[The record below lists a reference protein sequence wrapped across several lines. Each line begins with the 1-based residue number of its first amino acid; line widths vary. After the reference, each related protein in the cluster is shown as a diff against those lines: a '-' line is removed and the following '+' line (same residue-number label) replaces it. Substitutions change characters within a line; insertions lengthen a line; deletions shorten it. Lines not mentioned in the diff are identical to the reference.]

1 MSAIEIPTM
10 LEPRRINDAWTVLP
24 SWLPVPGLGALPV
37 NSFLLKCVEPML
49 VDTGLAMLGDAWTAA
64 LEGEV
69 DPEDLRW
76 IWLSHM
82 DADHI
87 GNLTRIMERA
97 PNAKVVTNF
106 LGVGKMGMM
115 GLDASRVHLLNPG
128 DTLTVGG
135 RTLTPVRP
143 PYYDAPE
150 TIGFVDAKDGVFFA
164 ADSFGAL
171 LPEIVHETGEA
182 DANALRDGLVGW
194 SSIDAPWLA
203 QMDRTALARHA
214 QGHRTDRPGLGAFR
228 PPAAGARRD
237 QRAHPSH
244 QRRLWPRHDGR
255 RRPAVHRAGRRRVAL
270 TGNRNHELFRHCRRS
285 SGAGV
290 RRSAGSAGDRDDRF
304 PAGIPAPARQG
315 DHG

>member
-37 NSFLLKCVEPML
+37 NSFLLKGAEPML
-49 VDTGLAMLGDAWTAA
+49 VDTGLAMLGDAWITA
-64 LEGEV
+64 LENAV

-87 GNLTRIMERA
+87 GNLTRVLERA

-106 LGVGKMGMM
+106 LGAGKMGMM

-128 DTLTVGG
+128 DTLEVGG
-135 RTLTPVRP
+135 RTLHPVRP

-150 TIGFVDAKDGVFFA
+150 TIGFVDATDSVFFA

-171 LPEIVHETGEA
+171 FPETVHEAGEVNA
-182 DANALRDGLVGW
+182 DTLRDGLVGW

-203 QMDRTALARHA
+203 QMDQTALGDMLAAIERIDPDYVLSGHLPLARGGISGLTCHVRDA
-214 QGHRTDRPGLGAFR
+214 YGRGATD
-228 PPAAGARRD
+228 
-237 QRAHPSH
+237 
-244 QRRLWPRHDGR
+244 
-255 RRPAVHRAGRRRVAL
+255 AVDPLAIEQVADAL
-270 TGNRNHELFRHCRRS
+270 H
-285 SGAGV
+285 
-290 RRSAGSAGDRDDRF
+290 
-304 PAGIPAPARQG
+304 
-315 DHG
+315 

>member
-10 LEPRRINDAWTVLP
+10 LEARRINDAWTVLP

-37 NSFLLKCVEPML
+37 NSFVLKGAEPML
-49 VDTGLAMLGDAWTAA
+49 VDTGLAMLGDAWMTA

-97 PNAKVVTNF
+97 PNARVVTNF
-106 LGVGKMGMM
+106 LGAGKMGMM
-115 GLDASRVHLLNPG
+115 GLDASRAHLLNPG
-128 DTLTVGG
+128 DTLDVGG

-150 TIGFVDAKDGVFFA
+150 TIGFVDRKDGVFFA

-203 QMDRTALARHA
+203 QMDRTALAGMLEAIARIDPA
-214 QGHRTDRPGLGAFR
+214 YVLSGHLPL
-228 PPAAGARRD
+228 AR
-237 QRAHPSH
+237 
-244 QRRLWPRHDGR
+244 G
-255 RRPAVHRAGRRRVAL
+255 GIGEL
-270 TGNRNHELFRHCRRS
+270 TGHIRNAYGRGTTDAVDPLAIEQIADALH
-285 SGAGV
+285 
-290 RRSAGSAGDRDDRF
+290 
-304 PAGIPAPARQG
+304 
-315 DHG
+315 